1 MNIELNGS
9 EQIST
14 SPVNLWESVIDPV
27 VLQRAIP
34 GCISMTET
42 GEGQYQMTLE
52 LKVAAVGGNFEGA
65 VLLSEMNPPHS
76 CVITVSGSGTLGTG
90 GGNATVAIT
99 EGDDGNALISYQAQ
113 GEVSGLV
120 AGVGQRILM
129 GVAKHLA
136 RQFFAALKKEFAA
149 A

>member
-1 MNIELNGS
+1 MKLELGGEETIN
-9 EQIST
+9 T
-14 SPVNLWESVIDPV
+14 SPDSLWESVIDPV

-34 GCISMTET
+34 GCISMVETEP
-42 GEGQYQMTLE
+42 GHYVMTLE
-52 LKVAAVGGNFEGA
+52 LKVAAVGGSFEGSVA
-65 VLLSEMNPPHS
+65 LSDMDPPRA

-90 GGNATVAIT
+90 TGSATVTISET
-99 EGDDGNALISYQAQ
+99 DDGNAKIAYQAS
-113 GEVSGLV
+113 GEVGGLV

-129 GVAKHLA
+129 GVAKHLV

>member
-1 MNIELNGS
+1 
-9 EQIST
+9 
-14 SPVNLWESVIDPV
+14 
-27 VLQRAIP
+27 
-34 GCISMTET
+34 
-42 GEGQYQMTLE
+42 MTLE
-52 LKVAAVGGNFEGA
+52 LKVAAVGGSFEGA
-65 VLLSEMNPPHS
+65 VSLSEMNPPHS

-99 EGDDGNALISYQAQ
+99 DGDDGNALISYQAQ

>member
-1 MNIELNGS
+1 
-9 EQIST
+9 
-14 SPVNLWESVIDPV
+14 
-27 VLQRAIP
+27 
-34 GCISMTET
+34 MTET
-42 GEGQYQMTLE
+42 GDGQYQMTLE
-52 LKVAAVGGNFEGA
+52 LKVAAVGGSFEGA
-65 VLLSEMNPPHS
+65 VSLSEMNPPHS

-99 EGDDGNALISYQAQ
+99 QGDDGNALISYQAQ

-136 RQFFAALKKEFAA
+136 RQFFTALKKEFAA

>member
-9 EQIST
+9 EQINT
-14 SPVNLWESVIDPV
+14 SPETLWASVIDPV

-34 GCISMTET
+34 GCTSMTET
-42 GEGQYQMTLE
+42 GEGQYLMSLE
-52 LKVAAVGGNFEGA
+52 LKVAAVGGSFEGA
-65 VLLSEMNPPHS
+65 VSLSKMNPPHS
-76 CVITVSGSGTLGTG
+76 CVITVSGSGSLGSG
-90 GGNATVAIT
+90 GGNAAVSIT
-99 EGDDGNALISYQAQ
+99 EGEDGTAQISYQAQ

-149 A
+149 S

>member
-1 MNIELNGS
+1 MKINFSGKETIEVAP
-9 EQIST
+9 QT
-14 SPVNLWESVIDPV
+14 LWDAVIDPEILQKV
-27 VLQRAIP
+27 VP
-34 GCISMTET
+34 GCREMRAV
-42 GEGQYQMTLE
+42 GEAEYIMAVD
-52 LKVAAVGGNFEGA
+52 LKVAAVGGSFEGA
-65 VLLSEMNPPHS
+65 VSLSEMNPPHS